1 MSSNLLQTTLGKNPT
16 AVMANT
22 SNKKIAGFLG
32 TSNQKTFGRQD
43 SGFNDRASEEH
54 HSGRYQDIT
63 RKGAN
68 MAAPNALDDYGFPA
82 APNRARDYGA
92 RKRMPMSAADK
103 KDKVIELERENNA
116 LKEKENF
123 LH

>member
-1 MSSNLLQTTLGKNPT
+1 
-16 AVMANT
+16 
-22 SNKKIAGFLG
+22 
-32 TSNQKTFGRQD
+32 
-43 SGFNDRASEEH
+43 
-54 HSGRYQDIT
+54 
-63 RKGAN
+63 

-82 APNRARDYGA
+82 AANRTRDYGA

-123 LH
+123 LQQEIKMMKTKLLRVEGLIKKRARANTDDDGSYDISDMHADLNSECEDVKEQNT